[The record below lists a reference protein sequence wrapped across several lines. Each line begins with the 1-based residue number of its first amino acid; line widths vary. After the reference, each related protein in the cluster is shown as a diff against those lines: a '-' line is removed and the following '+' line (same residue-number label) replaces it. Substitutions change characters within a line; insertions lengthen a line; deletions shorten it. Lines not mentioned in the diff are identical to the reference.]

1 MDTDI
6 GRPVA
11 TRSNGIDQFQLTAL
25 SLIHSIRADRTFLF
39 TTHPIGFVG
48 GIKSGSRV
56 VQGQTTWAGAQLI
69 KASRR
74 HGPRSTIDLKN
85 VNPTTISWGQIHL
98 GR

>member
-6 GRPVA
+6 RRPVA
-11 TRSNGIDQFQLTAL
+11 TRSNGIEQFQLAAL

-39 TTHPIGFVG
+39 TTHRIGFVG
-48 GIKSGSRV
+48 GIKPVSSA
-56 VQGQTTWAGAQLI
+56 VQGKAAWAGAQLI
-69 KASRR
+69 KAGRR